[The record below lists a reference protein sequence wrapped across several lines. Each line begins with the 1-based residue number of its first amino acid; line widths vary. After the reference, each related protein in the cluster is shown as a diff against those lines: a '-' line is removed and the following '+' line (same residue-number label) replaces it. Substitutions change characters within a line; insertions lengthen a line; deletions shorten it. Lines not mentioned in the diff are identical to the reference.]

1 MLSKLSE
8 VDVEGDVPPLAGEGD
23 VPPLAGVGDVPPLA
37 GVGDVTPLFVRDFA
51 CLLIDHNQLLL

>member
-23 VPPLAGVGDVPPLA
+23 VPPLGCEGDVPPIYVPGLLSE
-37 GVGDVTPLFVRDFA
+37 DLRLNNVRAVAVLD
-51 CLLIDHNQLLL
+51 LL

>member
-51 CLLIDHNQLLL
+51 CLLIAP